1 MVRPT
6 NQNKSVMKVLEG
18 GTEILIENQFLPL
31 DDKVLMQVEVFIRM
45 SQTLMK
51 AEDTVKAILVAS
63 EYLTHTTLLG

>member
-1 MVRPT
+1 M
-6 NQNKSVMKVLEG
+6 MKVLKG
-18 GTEILIENQFLPL
+18 GTEIMTEGKDLPL
-31 DDKVLMQVEVFIRM
+31 DDKVLMQVDVFIRM

>member
-1 MVRPT
+1 M
-6 NQNKSVMKVLEG
+6 NY
-18 GTEILIENQFLPL
+18 FLPL
-31 DDKVLMQVEVFIRM
+31 DDNVLMQVDVFIRM